1 MEMERVDKYKLHFA
15 DGAFQRITEKE
26 DLKMLSLR
34 CVHQSNRSY
43 PSRQLDGNL
52 ERGVEIWFE
61 NINLKVISMHITFK
75 CQRNR

>member
-1 MEMERVDKYKLHFA
+1 MGKYKLHFA

-43 PSRQLDGNL
+43 LVGSWMGTWREELRFG
-52 ERGVEIWFE
+52 
-61 NINLKVISMHITFK
+61 LKI
-75 CQRNR
+75 